1 MSIEVGN
8 SAKVSFT
15 TGVEQLRQG
24 DLPNAIDNF
33 NRAIPLRS

>member
-8 SAKVSFT
+8 SAQASLT

-24 DLPNAIDNF
+24 DLPNAIEAVD
-33 NRAIPLRS
+33 RAIPLRS